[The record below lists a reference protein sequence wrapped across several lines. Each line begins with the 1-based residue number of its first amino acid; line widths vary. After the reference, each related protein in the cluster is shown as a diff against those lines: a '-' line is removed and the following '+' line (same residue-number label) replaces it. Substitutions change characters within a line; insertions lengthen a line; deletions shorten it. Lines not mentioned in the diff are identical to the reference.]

1 MVWDTRRNG
10 AKEALTR
17 WGAAAFGRLPAPVR
31 RWAVR
36 VGTPNYTVGAVC
48 VLRRDERVLLLCQRH
63 RPDWSFPGGLLG
75 RGEDP
80 ATAVVR
86 EVREETGLQIEVDQ
100 PVTAVV
106 VPEYRRVD
114 IVYVVDVDDRSAV
127 DVVPA
132 GEAKYAAWKH
142 PAELGEGED
151 IAKSILAAVDRST
164 RGGATRGRLR

>member
-1 MVWDTRRNG
+1 MLRGKARADVG
-10 AKEALTR
+10 EALAR
-17 WGAAAFGRLPAPVR
+17 WGAAAFGMLPAPVR

-48 VLRRDERVLLLCQRH
+48 VLRRGDRVLLLCQRH

-86 EVREETGLQIEVDQ
+86 EVHEETGLDIEVDL

-106 VPEYRRVD
+106 APEARRVD
-114 IVYVVDVDDRSAV
+114 IVYLVDVDGTADI
-127 DVVPA
+127 DVRPA
-132 GEAKYAAWKH
+132 REAKHAAWKRVD
-142 PAELGEGED
+142 ELGEGEE
-151 IAKSILAAVDRST
+151 IARGILTAVEQASRTEST
-164 RGGATRGRLR
+164 RGRVR